1 MQLLGY
7 ILYACSVCAPV
18 DGSVLVVPNK
28 LLIVLSS
35 NPRLHDHSTY
45 MYIATLVYANSYYH
59 IHVDVQHIQWLTN
72 LHVIV
77 CNCIDGHLL
86 ELTLCTIENC

>member
-1 MQLLGY
+1 M
-7 ILYACSVCAPV
+7 

-28 LLIVLSS
+28 LLIVLSLYS
-35 NPRLHDHSTY
+35 HPTPDCMITLHIY
-45 MYIATLVYANSYYH
+45 MYIATLVYANSHYH

-86 ELTLCTIENC
+86 ELTFCTIENC